1 VATKNFA
8 FNTEPHVATVN
19 GTELRFE
26 AEVMGDEFMDAFG
39 ELRDAQ
45 KAAQGID
52 LEDLST
58 LDPAALR
65 GASRGLRGFLARL
78 MLQEDA
84 QRFLALNVVA
94 KDGVL
99 LSTHQDWD
107 EAQSAADIVDGARV
121 KWAMPMPDRIL
132 VELMEWVTELYGG
145 GTDARPTGSSSAS
158 ARALPR
164 GGKAG
169 AARSRSKG

>member
-1 VATKNFA
+1 VATKSFS
-8 FNTEPHVATVN
+8 FNTDPHVATVN

-26 AEVMGDEFMDAFG
+26 PEVMGDEFMDAFG

-78 MLQEDA
+78 MLPEDA
-84 QRFLALNVVA
+84 ERFMALDVV
-94 KDGVL
+94 KDGQVL
-99 LSTHQDWD
+99 SSHQDWD
-107 EAQSAADIVDGARV
+107 QAQQAAAQADGARV

-132 VELMEWVTELYGG
+132 VQLMEWVTELYGG
-145 GTDARPTGSSSAS
+145 GADARPTGSSSAS

-164 GGKAG
+164 GGKG
-169 AARSRSKG
+169 GPARSRSKG

>member
-1 VATKNFA
+1 MATKSFS
-8 FNTEPHVATVN
+8 FNTDPHVATVN

-26 AEVMGDEFMDAFG
+26 PEAMGDEFMDAFG

-58 LDPAALR
+58 LDPSALR
-65 GASRGLRGFLARL
+65 GAARGLRGFLARL
-78 MLQEDA
+78 MLAEDA
-84 QRFLALNVVA
+84 ERFMALDVVT
-94 KDGVL
+94 KDGQV

-107 EAQSAADIVDGARV
+107 EAQQAADQVDGARA

-132 VELMEWVTELYGG
+132 VALMEWVTELYGG
-145 GTDARPTGSSSAS
+145 GADARPTGSSSAS

-164 GGKAG
+164 GGKGG
-169 AARSRSKG
+169 AARSRSKA

>member
-1 VATKNFA
+1 MANKSFSY
-8 FNTEPHVATVN
+8 NTDPHVATVN

-26 AEVMGDEFMDAFG
+26 PEIMGDEFMDAFG

-78 MLQEDA
+78 MLPEDA
-84 QRFLALNVVA
+84 ERFMALNVA
-94 KDGVL
+94 TKDGTL
-99 LSTHQDWD
+99 LSTHQEWD
-107 EAQSAADIVDGARV
+107 EAQEAADQVDGARV

-132 VELMEWVTELYGG
+132 VQLMEWVTELYGG
-145 GTDARPTGSSSAS
+145 GADQRPPTSRGGSAKAS
-158 ARALPR
+158 PRA
-164 GGKAG
+164 GKAG